1 MEEVELLAD
10 RVGVL
15 RRGELVAEGTPA
27 DIVER
32 TGQPNLARAF
42 LALVASEAPA

>member
-15 RRGELVAEGTPA
+15 SRGELVAEGTPEA
-27 DIVER
+27 LVAS
-32 TGQPNLARAF
+32 TGEANLARAF
-42 LALVASEAPA
+42 LALVQAAA